1 MPDEKKTVIDRCVVF
16 VRNRISEY
24 DSSHDWWH
32 ISRVRRLAKY
42 INEKDNIEDPLLVDI
57 AALFHDYADS
67 KFAGKNP
74 DQGLELVTNFLISNG
89 LSRYNDQLLN
99 VIQHI
104 SFSSRLKSGGIK
116 DDLLHIVQ
124 DADRLDA
131 IGAIGIARAFN
142 YGGYRNNLIYSP
154 AEEENRKST
163 INHFYEKLLLLS
175 SMMNTET
182 ARIMARERHEFLE
195 LFLKQFYREW
205 NEGSF

>member
-1 MPDEKKTVIDRCVVF
+1 MCIR
-16 VRNRISEY
+16 
-24 DSSHDWWH
+24 DS
-32 ISRVRRLAKY
+32 
-42 INEKDNIEDPLLVDI
+42 
-57 AALFHDYADS
+57 FHDFADS
-67 KFAGKNP
+67 KFDGGK
-74 DQGLELVTNFLISNG
+74 QSESFEIATIFLDNNG
-89 LSRYNDQLLN
+89 LGAHSRSIIN
-99 VIQHI
+99 VMQEV
-104 SFSSRLKSGGIK
+104 SFSSRKK
-116 DDLLHIVQ
+116 DHGMKNNLLRIIQ

-154 AEEENRKST
+154 VEEENRNST

-205 NEGSF
+205 NSGSF